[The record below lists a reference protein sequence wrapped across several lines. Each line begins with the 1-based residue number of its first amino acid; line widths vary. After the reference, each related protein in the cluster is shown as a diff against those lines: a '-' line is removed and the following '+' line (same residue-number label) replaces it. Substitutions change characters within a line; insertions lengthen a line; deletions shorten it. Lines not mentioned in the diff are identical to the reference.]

1 MDEQRKKEQWWE
13 EKIRNRKHQSGG
25 KKQEMTRQTKGKKN
39 TLGNANFIIFW
50 DPLYPSIAPDQSQL
64 FIPFDLLTMSIAQTD
79 EGSIPVRQQKRQ
91 HIASWTQVH
100 ANRITN
106 SYLSDEH
113 QAVS

>member
-13 EKIRNRKHQSGG
+13 EKIRNQKHKIGG
-25 KKQEMTRQTKGKKN
+25 KKQEMTRQTKGKN
-39 TLGNANFIIFW
+39 TLGNGNFIIFW